1 MKKLKVLILSV
12 CTTLLVAV
20 SVLGTLAYLTSR
32 DSVVNTFTVGQVD
45 ITLDETKVT
54 PDGEPVEGADRV
66 KENNYHLVPGMSYVK
81 DPTMTVLKGSE
92 ESYVRL
98 LVTINCY
105 KELCTIF
112 DEEPFLPQ
120 YFVDGW
126 DGSNWVS
133 TEVLDVDD
141 DANTATYEF
150 RYKDTV
156 TPEADNDL
164 VLDALFDS
172 INVPGTM
179 TGDDLE
185 KIADFKITV
194 VGHAIQAAGF
204 DNADAAWEAFDT
216 QNNQ

>member
-1 MKKLKVLILSV
+1 MKKLKVLVLSV
-12 CTTLLVAV
+12 CATLLVAV
-20 SVLGTLAYLTSR
+20 SILGTLAYLTSR

-54 PDGEPVEGADRV
+54 SDGEPVEGADRV
-66 KENNYHLVPGMSYVK
+66 KENNYHLIPGMSYVK

-105 KELCTIF
+105 EELCGIF
-112 DEEPFLPQ
+112 GNPFLPQ
-120 YFVDGW
+120 YFVSGW
-126 DGSNWVS
+126 DENTWIS
-133 TEVLDVDD
+133 TEVIDVDEE
-141 DANTATYEF
+141 ANTATYEF
-150 RYKDTV
+150 RYKETVKPAADT
-156 TPEADNDL
+156 DL

-172 INVPGTM
+172 IEVPATM

-194 VGHAIQAAGF
+194 IGHAIQESGF
-204 DNADAAWEAFDT
+204 TDADAAWDAFDA
-216 QNNQ
+216 QKNQ